1 LSDKTEDI
9 LKGLKKTIKD
19 KDDSTKSQ
27 DISEEVEIEKND
39 RGLSE
44 VDRNILD
51 VWKKQEEEIGEVIP
65 LIPPKLNL
73 VFLPHLLTEAFLP
86 SRKVGSPYKYQRR
99 YGNLSIQ
106 ISSSTYPNGDDIGLP
121 HGLLARRLLVALVS
135 KSVKESSRVIEC
147 GNIKSLMEDAG
158 LTMTGKS
165 HKATQKMLL
174 QMATMNLQVW
184 FQPDSSKKAF
194 LYKGQMFDALSV
206 DIYPSN
212 QLNFRF
218 IPEQIVLTK
227 DFHEALLKDK
237 AIPFLAQTI
246 AKATSPLE
254 HDTLVWLLHRLPRV
268 SPMEPL
274 MLTWSNL
281 YQQLAT
287 PNMCH
292 RQFKFRMK
300 KVFSKIEKDTGLA
313 VLPGLEGVVL
323 SYHKAQVP
331 FKNKNWPKLY

>member
-1 LSDKTEDI
+1 M
-9 LKGLKKTIKD
+9 LKDLKKVFKD
-19 KDDSTKSQ
+19 KESSVKTKS
-27 DISEEVEIEKND
+27 IKEEVQDKD
-39 RGLSE
+39 LSLSNI
-44 VDRNILD
+44 DKNILET
-51 VWKKQEEEIGEVIP
+51 WNKEEQQLKNVVP

-86 SRKVGSPYKYQRR
+86 SRKVESPYKYQRR

-121 HGLLARRLLVALVS
+121 HGLLARRLFVALVS
-135 KSVKESSRVIEC
+135 KSVKLNSRMIEC

-184 FQPDSSKKAF
+184 FQPDSSEKAF

-206 DIYPSN
+206 DVYPSN

-254 HDTLVWLLHRLPRV
+254 FDTLVWLLHRLPRV
-268 SPMEPL
+268 PRNKPL
-274 MLTWSNL
+274 ILNWSNL

-300 KVFSKIEKDTGLA
+300 KVFSKIEKDSGLK
-313 VLPGLEGVVL
+313 VGQINEGVIL
-323 SYHKAQVP
+323 SYHGAQVP
-331 FKNKNWPKLY
+331 LKSEKWKPRY